1 MGEAWLRREHPVE
14 ASMREP
20 GQDWRDRGMS
30 DSQVIFCERY
40 GMSYDPEWSRGTA
53 NNMLDR
59 FVVEV
64 SVR

>member
-1 MGEAWLRREHPVE
+1 
-14 ASMREP
+14 MREP

-53 NNMLDR
+53 NNMIDR